1 MTTTMPVLK
10 RLTAVILLLALGAC
24 SGGMEIQTDVD
35 ESADFSGYK
44 TWDWVPIPAEETGD
58 PGVDDPIVRARIRNA
73 VEEELTKRGYL
84 ISADAPDFLVNY
96 HTAMK
101 DELNSVEVQD
111 YYDRQPYEEFSHDV
125 TYTYTW
131 HKGTLILD
139 FIDVGSDKLVWRG
152 IAHAEVNLND
162 SPDKKKERIA
172 KAVERM
178 LREFPPKK

>member
-1 MTTTMPVLK
+1 MMNTILVLK
-10 RLTAVILLLALGAC
+10 RLIAVALLVVLGGC

-35 ESADFSGYK
+35 PAADFSGFK
-44 TWDWVPIPAEETGD
+44 TWNWVPVSAEKTGD
-58 PGVDDPIVRARIRNA
+58 PGVDDGVVRTRIQNA

-84 ISADAPDFLVNY
+84 KSTDTPDFLVNY

-101 DELNSVEVQD
+101 DELNSMEMQE
-111 YYDRQPYEEFSHDV
+111 YYEAQTYEEFRKDV

-139 FIDVGSDKLVWRG
+139 FIDAKSNKLVWRG
-152 IAHAEVNLND
+152 AARAEVNLND
-162 SPDKKKERIA
+162 SAETKKARIS

-178 LREFPPKK
+178 LREFPPK